1 MNDAR
6 GGISVGMKI
15 GFARLRGVSAPLS
28 VVLACG
34 AVFALSVLGRR
45 AEHAGALDD
54 LLAVPVF
61 GLALPVLAYLVSERV
76 CGGQRLD
83 RSVESVAR
91 HGADR
96 RAAVLGLLLASAVFT
111 ALIALLL
118 TLTAVF
124 TAHGAG
130 SLWFD
135 LRSSAGIAVL
145 GGVVYALWFGAA
157 SLLGKRG
164 GGRKW
169 ALIADFIL
177 GAGNSALA
185 APYPRAHLRNLLGG
199 EPVLEISQA
208 HAWLAL
214 LAIGVVCTML
224 SATRTPE

>member
-6 GGISVGMKI
+6 GGLTVGMKI
-15 GFARLRGVSAPLS
+15 GVARLRGVSAPLTLL
-28 VVLACG
+28 LACG
-34 AVFALSVLGRR
+34 AVFALAVLGRR
-45 AEHAGALDD
+45 SDPSEAVDN
-54 LLAVPVF
+54 LLALPVF
-61 GLALPVLAYLVSERV
+61 GLSLPVLAYLVSERV

-83 RSVESVAR
+83 RSVDSVAR

-96 RAAVLGLLLASAVFT
+96 RAALLGVLLASALCT
-111 ALIALLL
+111 ALASVLL

-124 TAHGAG
+124 TAHSAG
-130 SLWFD
+130 SLLFD
-135 LRSSAGIAVL
+135 LRSSVGIAVL

-177 GAGNSALA
+177 GASNSALA
-185 APYPRAHLRNLLGG
+185 APCPRAHVRNLLGG
-199 EPVLEISQA
+199 TPALDISQA

-214 LAIGVVCTML
+214 IAIGAVCTLL
-224 SATRTPE
+224 SVSRTPE